1 MDNNYRKI
9 VPEDVFV
16 SIFDREA
23 TEEELWMGLPRNFKG
38 NRPSG
43 NDFID
48 LFARLVRQYQSRSIE
63 FYAKIMGV
71 EKLDFRYAIRA
82 MTGMS
87 PVEWRDRY
95 TMLSAKELL
104 RTTEQ
109 GVGDIARRM
118 GFGSTSAFSRFFSQ
132 HAHNAKWRSSCP
144 PRVKRKCDK
153 HMVEPN
159 DRQ

>member
-1 MDNNYRKI
+1 MDNSYKKI

-23 TEEELWMGLPRNFKG
+23 TEAELWMGLPRDFKG

-48 LFARLVRQYQSRSIE
+48 LFARLVRQYQSRDIA
-63 FYAKIMGV
+63 FYAKTMGV
-71 EKLDFRYAIRA
+71 EKLHFGYAIRA

-104 RTTEQ
+104 RKTDQ
-109 GVGDIARRM
+109 NIRNIAQQM
-118 GFGSTSAFSRFFSQ
+118 GFNSAAAFSRFFSH
-132 HAHNAKWRSSCP
+132 HARMAPKDWRWKNKVTTQAP
-144 PRVKRKCDK
+144 
-153 HMVEPN
+153 
-159 DRQ
+159 